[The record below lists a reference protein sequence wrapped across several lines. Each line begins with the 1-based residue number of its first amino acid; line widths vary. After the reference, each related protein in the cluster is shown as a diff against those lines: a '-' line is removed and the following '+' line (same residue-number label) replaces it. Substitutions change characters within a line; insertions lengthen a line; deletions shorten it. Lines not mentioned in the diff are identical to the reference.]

1 MAVRGKEAAE
11 FAGVEER
18 AGGVGFEEGGV
29 RLMGRPARRFCATS
43 IWSLRPNRKAY
54 SCVQASGV
62 LGIGFGVWG
71 LGFGVWGLGFG
82 VWGLGFRVQTSLS
95 RGVCSAAHL
104 KRNLAIAVTVHLAA

>member
-1 MAVRGKEAAE
+1 VAVRGKEAAE

-82 VWGLGFRVQTSLS
+82 VWGLGFRVQGL
-95 RGVCSAAHL
+95 GFGGWGWEV
-104 KRNLAIAVTVHLAA
+104 